1 MQLISY
7 RQNVFIKKKSYFSQK
22 KKKKENI
29 VLMGK
34 LHEKSDPHSVFIK
47 SYSWL

>member
-1 MQLISY
+1 MFLL
-7 RQNVFIKKKSYFSQK
+7 KKKVILVK

>member
-1 MQLISY
+1 MFLL
-7 RQNVFIKKKSYFSQK
+7 KKESYFSQ